1 MWAVFLAKA
10 DEPKCGEI
18 VEKIMKRREGIS
30 VANSMLRTIS
40 QDEYERARF
49 HSRKMALQ
57 DAEHNRVVTLKEGKE
72 IGEKNVFDAFEALG
86 ADPELIGRVAEY
98 INSQKR

>member
-10 DEPKCGEI
+10 DEPKCSKI
-18 VEKIMKRREGIS
+18 VEKIMKVREGIS

-57 DAEHNRVVTLKEGKE
+57 DAEHNRVTAIKEG
-72 IGEKNVFDAFEALG
+72 EKKVFDAFEAFG
-86 ADPELIGRVAEY
+86 ADPELISRVAEY
-98 INSQKR
+98 VNSQKR